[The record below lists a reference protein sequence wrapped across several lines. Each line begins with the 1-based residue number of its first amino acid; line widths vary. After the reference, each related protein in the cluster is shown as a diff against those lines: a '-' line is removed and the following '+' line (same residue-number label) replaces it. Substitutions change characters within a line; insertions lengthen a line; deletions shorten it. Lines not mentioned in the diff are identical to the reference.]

1 MSYIT
6 VAKKYTPKAVKQL
19 VARFRKLF
27 VYYDY
32 DSSQYWKKRASDPDQ
47 AAVLWTNQAYNSLYR
62 QDQQT
67 TLEPYFKQL
76 APQATVLDIGCG
88 IGVVA
93 RMITQIN
100 PNLKVDAVDFPEMIA
115 VAKTKNAETQIN
127 YIACEA
133 ENYYREQQPYAVILS
148 SGCYSAIRDI
158 KKLEQALQYASQM
171 LAKDGLLIMID
182 PFHRWNYL
190 ARAKY
195 GSQDV
200 INYFASR
207 GLVLEKKS
215 GILFWPFREWLAN
228 SKHTGETLRKRYLLG
243 EKLLAVLGKH
253 FWADYKIL
261 VFRKG

>member
-1 MSYIT
+1 MSYLTI
-6 VAKKYTPKAVKQL
+6 AKRYTPKPVKQL

-27 VYYDY
+27 IYHNY
-32 DSSQYWKKRASDPDQ
+32 DSSQYWKKRAADPDQ
-47 AAVLWTNQAYNSLYR
+47 AAVLWTNQEYNNLYR

-67 TLEPYFKQL
+67 ILEPYLKNLSSQDK
-76 APQATVLDIGCG
+76 VLDIGCG

-93 RMITQIN
+93 SMITCLN
-100 PNLKVDAVDFPEMIA
+100 PTIKVDAVDFPEMIN
-115 VAKTKNAETQIN
+115 VAKTKNAGAKIN

-133 ENYYREQQPYAVILS
+133 ENYYSMQPYSLILS

-158 KKLEQALQYASQM
+158 DKLEQALEYASQM
-171 LAKDGLLIMID
+171 LTKNGLLIMID

-195 GSQDV
+195 GSKDV
-200 INYFASR
+200 INYFSSK

-228 SKHTGETLRKRYLLG
+228 SDYTGATLRKRYLLG
-243 EKLLAVLGKH
+243 ERLLSLLGKH

-261 VFRKG
+261 VFRKP